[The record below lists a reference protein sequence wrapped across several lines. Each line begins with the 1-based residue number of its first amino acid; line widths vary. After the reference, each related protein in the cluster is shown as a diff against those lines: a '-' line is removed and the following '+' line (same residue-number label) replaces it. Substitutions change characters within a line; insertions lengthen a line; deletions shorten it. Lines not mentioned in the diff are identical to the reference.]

1 MPWWSKLK
9 LDGRCLATPDL
20 HALHLPLPACLPALT
35 LSLPTLPLFKSQH
48 GFTKGR
54 SCLTN
59 LLTFLEDVTHSVDQ
73 GIHVDVI
80 YLDFAKAFD
89 NVAHCRLIRKLEVHG
104 IAGDVSKWIEM
115 WLRGRKQRVM
125 LNGELS
131 DYKEVTSG
139 VPQGS
144 VLGPV
149 LFTIFI
155 NDLDEGIK
163 SKIVKFAD
171 DTKMYLEIREDF
183 QVAQLQRDID
193 QLVKWSVD
201 WQMLFNAGKCT
212 VLHLG
217 YNNQRREYRMEGVQL
232 KATKEERNL
241 GVYLQSDLKPSVY

>member
-1 MPWWSKLK
+1 MKGVHEELTSLIINEEVVLKKLK
-9 LDGRCLATPDL
+9 SLKENKAPGPDSMYPRIL
-20 HALHLPLPACLPALT
+20 KEACAELCVPLGKIFQRSLTEGEVPPDWRMANITCIHKKGSKSSPSNYRPVSLTSIACKVLESIIKDHIVGHLKKYNLIG
-35 LSLPTLPLFKSQH
+35 KSQH

-73 GIHVDVI
+73 GIPVDVI

-89 NVAHCRLIRKLEVHG
+89 KVPHCRLIRKLEVHG
-104 IAGDVSKWIEM
+104 ITGDVSKWIEM

-131 DYKEVTSG
+131 DYKEVTISG

-163 SKIVKFAD
+163 SKIVKFA
-171 DTKMYLEIREDF
+171 
-183 QVAQLQRDID
+183 
-193 QLVKWSVD
+193 
-201 WQMLFNAGKCT
+201 
-212 VLHLG
+212 
-217 YNNQRREYRMEGVQL
+217 
-232 KATKEERNL
+232 
-241 GVYLQSDLKPSVY
+241 